1 VLLVVA
7 FLAFS
12 LCASSVYI
20 ANDLLDLDSDRTH
33 PRKRKRPFASGQ
45 VPVWM
50 GVALAPVLFLSL
62 AFVKRYAELHSQLA
76 SGNEKVHG
84 RGYYTSDSQLI
95 QTFGIT
101 SGYASVVVLA
111 LYLNSDAVVQLYRSP
126 QVMWGAVPLVLF
138 WVSWMWMQAHRGLM
152 HDDPL
157 VFAVKDRASL
167 IAGAVFVV
175 VMGVG
180 ALGWP
185 W

>member
-1 VLLVVA
+1 
-7 FLAFS
+7 
-12 LCASSVYI
+12 
-20 ANDLLDLDSDRTH
+20 
-33 PRKRKRPFASGQ
+33 
-45 VPVWM
+45 
-50 GVALAPVLFLSL
+50 
-62 AFVKRYAELHSQLA
+62 
-76 SGNEKVHG
+76 
-84 RGYYTSDSQLI
+84 
-95 QTFGIT
+95 
-101 SGYASVVVLA
+101 
-111 LYLNSDAVVQLYRSP
+111 
-126 QVMWGAVPLVLF
+126 VPLVLF